1 MTVTWQRV
9 RAVVMTQFSADDAF
23 DFATTANMSNEL
35 INKAVHGT
43 IAQAIARPTNLTKF
57 KVG

>member
-1 MTVTWQRV
+1 MTVTWQGV
-9 RAVVMTQFSADDAF
+9 CAAVTTQFNANDAINC
-23 DFATTANMSNEL
+23 ATTASMSDEL
-35 INKAVHGT
+35 INKAIHGM